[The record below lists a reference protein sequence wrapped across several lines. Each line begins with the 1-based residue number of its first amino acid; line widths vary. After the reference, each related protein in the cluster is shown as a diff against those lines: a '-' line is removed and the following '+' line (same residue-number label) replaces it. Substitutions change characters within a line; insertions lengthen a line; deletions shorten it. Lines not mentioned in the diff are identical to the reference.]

1 MAQHVSVAPSI
12 VNDNPKQWIGVGAH
26 FPQNMTGLAAGRAV
40 PQEEIGFAGA
50 AAEVADA

>member
-1 MAQHVSVAPSI
+1 MAQHVSVAPFI
-12 VNDNPKQWIGVGAH
+12 VTWIGVGAH

-40 PQEEIGFAGA
+40 AQEEIGFAGD